1 MLGGPGCLVATSD
14 GDLRTRRMGQKETPP
29 FAGGV
34 QFAEYHVGASSIRQ
48 PAHWFLIPLFPPASR
63 AQRGDLIRPREGRDR
78 WALFESSDGTSG
90 RRGADHENDEGAAV
104 CCAEGRT
111 SG

>member
-1 MLGGPGCLVATSD
+1 MSFQGSLIDLGGAVLITMLGGPGCLVATSD
-14 GDLRTRRMGQKETPP
+14 GDLRTRRMRQKETPP

-63 AQRGDLIRPREGRDR
+63 AQRGGFNTATRRPRSVG
-78 WALFESSDGTSG
+78 
-90 RRGADHENDEGAAV
+90 V
-104 CCAEGRT
+104 I
-111 SG
+111 